1 MDNQE
6 KVLELYK
13 KYVSIQSK
21 RANLVEELKAFKDLC
36 QLEDVP
42 FSVISRVF
50 AAEKSKKSSSTVVG
64 NEIGNELSVVEQLDQ
79 ALKKEKTNGK
89 ADE

>member
-1 MDNQE
+1 MDNPE
-6 KVLELYK
+6 KVFSLYK
-13 KYVSIQSK
+13 KYSQIQAEK
-21 RANLVEELKAFKDLC
+21 ENLSEELKLFKELC
-36 QLEDVP
+36 QIENVP

-50 AAEKSKKSSSTVVG
+50 AAEKSKKSSSTVVR

-79 ALKKEKTNGK
+79 ALKKEKTDGK

>member
-6 KVLELYK
+6 KILGLYK
-13 KYVSIQSK
+13 KYANIQSE
-21 RANLVEELKAFKDLC
+21 RANLVQELKAFKDLC
-36 QLEDVP
+36 LLEDVP

-50 AAEKSKKSSSTVVG
+50 AAEKSKKSSSAVVR
-64 NEIGNELSVVEQLDQ
+64 NEIGNELSAVKLLDR
-79 ALKKEKTNGK
+79 ALKEEKTNGT